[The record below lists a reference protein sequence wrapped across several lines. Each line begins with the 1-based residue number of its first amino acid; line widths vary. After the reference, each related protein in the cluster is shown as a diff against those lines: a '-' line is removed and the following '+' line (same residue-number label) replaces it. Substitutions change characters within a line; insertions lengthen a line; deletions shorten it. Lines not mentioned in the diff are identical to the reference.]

1 MAKKSTLTTEE
12 MDSLLEDA
20 EEWLPQIPEVEFP
33 EMEVPPATPEKGCAT
48 EISPAFRQQLA
59 TLGNIDLEVRIE
71 LGRTSMLLQD
81 VTRLSRGSV
90 VVLDR
95 HVDEP
100 VHVLINGKVVARG
113 KLIVV
118 DGKFSVQ
125 LVEFV

>member
-1 MAKKSTLTTEE
+1 MSKKSSLTTEE

-33 EMEVPPATPEKGCAT
+33 EMTVLPSSAGTNGAT
-48 EISPAFRQQLA
+48 EISPVYRQQLT

-100 VHVLINGKVVARG
+100 VQVLINGKVVARG